1 MKFAKNKI
9 ILIIIFICVIV
20 FVYFWINQNTGLKE
34 FEKEVL
40 NIQLP
45 NNVEKISVKSGISD
59 SGGNGDYS
67 TYRVV
72 LIIKTEMTIDK
83 LKEEFNNK
91 NMTFLTHKENSEL
104 PFVYITKCE
113 SNIFE
118 SSRNFRL
125 VFDDLEKIED
135 FSNYYFLEF
144 IK

>member
-1 MKFAKNKI
+1 MKFTKNKI

-72 LIIKTEMTIDK
+72 LVIKTEMTIDK

>member
-1 MKFAKNKI
+1 MKFTKNKI

-45 NNVEKISVKSGISD
+45 NNVEKISVKSGIGD

-67 TYRVV
+67 TYRVIFV
-72 LIIKTEMTIDK
+72 IKTEMTIDE
-83 LKEEFNNK
+83 LKEEFDNK
-91 NMTFLTHKENSEL
+91 KMTFLTHKENSEL

-135 FSNYYFLEF
+135 FCNYYFLEF

>member
-1 MKFAKNKI
+1 MKFTKNKI
-9 ILIIIFICVIV
+9 ILIVIFVCVIV
-20 FVYFWINQNTGLKE
+20 FVCFWINQNTGLKA

-40 NIQLP
+40 NIHLP
-45 NNVEKISVKSGISD
+45 DNVEKISMKSGIGD

-67 TYRVV
+67 TYRAVFV
-72 LIIKTEMTIDK
+72 IKTEMTIDE
-83 LKEEFNNK
+83 LKEEFDNK
-91 NMTFLTHKENSEL
+91 KMTFLTHKENSEL
-104 PFVYITKCE
+104 PLVYITKCE

-125 VFDDLEKIED
+125 VFDDLKKIED

>member
-1 MKFAKNKI
+1 MKFTKNKI
-9 ILIIIFICVIV
+9 IFIVIFVCVLV
-20 FVYFWINQNTGLKE
+20 FVCFWINQNTGLKA
-34 FEKEVL
+34 FEKDVL

-45 NNVEKISVKSGISD
+45 DNVEKISMKSGIGD

-72 LIIKTEMTIDK
+72 FVIKTEMTIDE
-83 LKEEFNNK
+83 LKEEFDNK
-91 NMTFLTHKENSEL
+91 KMTFLTHKENSEL

-113 SNIFE
+113 SNVFE

>member
-1 MKFAKNKI
+1 MKFTKNKI

-45 NNVEKISVKSGISD
+45 DNVEKISMKSGIGD

-72 LIIKTEMTIDK
+72 LDIKTEMTIDK

-125 VFDDLEKIED
+125 IFDDLEKIED

>member
-1 MKFAKNKI
+1 MKFTKNKI

-45 NNVEKISVKSGISD
+45 NNVEKISVKSGIGD

-72 LIIKTEMTIDK
+72 LVIKTEMTIDK

>member
-45 NNVEKISVKSGISD
+45 NNVEKISVKSGIGD

-72 LIIKTEMTIDK
+72 LVIKTEMTIDK

>member
-1 MKFAKNKI
+1 MKFTKNRI
-9 ILIIIFICVIV
+9 ILIIIFVCVIV
-20 FVYFWINQNTGLKE
+20 FVCFWINQNAGLKA

-45 NNVEKISVKSGISD
+45 ANIEKISMKSDIGD
-59 SGGNGDYS
+59 SGGNGAYS

-72 LIIKTEMTIDK
+72 FVIKTEMTIDE
-83 LKEEFNNK
+83 LKDEFNNK
-91 NMTFLTHKENSEL
+91 KMTFLTHKENSEL
-104 PFVYITKCE
+104 PFVYVTKCE

-125 VFDDLEKIED
+125 AFDDLEKIED

>member
-1 MKFAKNKI
+1 MKFTKNKI

-45 NNVEKISVKSGISD
+45 NNVEKISVKSGIGD

-67 TYRVV
+67 TYCVV
-72 LIIKTEMTIDK
+72 LVIKTEMTIDK

>member
-1 MKFAKNKI
+1 MKFTKNKI
-9 ILIIIFICVIV
+9 ILIVIFVCVLV
-20 FVYFWINQNTGLKE
+20 FVCFWINQNTGLKA
-34 FEKEVL
+34 FEKDVL

-45 NNVEKISVKSGISD
+45 DNVEKISMKSGIGD

-72 LIIKTEMTIDK
+72 FVIKTEMTIDE
-83 LKEEFNNK
+83 LKEEFDNK
-91 NMTFLTHKENSEL
+91 KMTFLTHKENSEL

-113 SNIFE
+113 SNVFE

>member
-20 FVYFWINQNTGLKE
+20 FVCFWINQNTGLKE

-72 LIIKTEMTIDK
+72 LAIKTEMTIDK

>member
-1 MKFAKNKI
+1 MKFTKNKI

-45 NNVEKISVKSGISD
+45 NNVEKISVKSGIGD

-72 LIIKTEMTIDK
+72 LDIKTEMTIDK

-125 VFDDLEKIED
+125 IFDDLEKIED

>member
-1 MKFAKNKI
+1 MKFTKNKI
-9 ILIIIFICVIV
+9 ILIVIFVCVLV
-20 FVYFWINQNTGLKE
+20 FVCFWINQNTGLKA
-34 FEKEVL
+34 FEKDVL

-45 NNVEKISVKSGISD
+45 DNVEKISIKSGIGD

-72 LIIKTEMTIDK
+72 FVIKTEMTIDE
-83 LKEEFNNK
+83 LKEEFDNK
-91 NMTFLTHKENSEL
+91 KMTFLTHKENSEL

-113 SNIFE
+113 SNVFE

>member
-1 MKFAKNKI
+1 MKFTKNKI
-9 ILIIIFICVIV
+9 ILIVIFISVIL
-20 FVYFWINQNTGLKE
+20 FVCFYINQNTGLKA

-45 NNVEKISVKSGISD
+45 DNLEKISMKSGIGD

-72 LIIKTEMTIDK
+72 FVIKTEMTIDE
-83 LKEEFNNK
+83 LKEEFDNK
-91 NMTFLTHKENSEL
+91 KMTFLTHKENSEL

-135 FSNYYFLEF
+135 YSNYYFLEF

>member
-1 MKFAKNKI
+1 MKFTKNKI
-9 ILIIIFICVIV
+9 ILIVIFVCVIV
-20 FVYFWINQNTGLKE
+20 FVCFWINKNTGLKA

-45 NNVEKISVKSGISD
+45 DNIEKISMKSGIGD

-72 LIIKTEMTIDK
+72 FVIKTEMTIDE
-83 LKEEFNNK
+83 LKEEFDNK
-91 NMTFLTHKENSEL
+91 KMTFLTHKENSKL

-118 SSRNFRL
+118 SNRNFRL

>member
-1 MKFAKNKI
+1 MKITKNKI
-9 ILIIIFICVIV
+9 ILIIIFVCVIV
-20 FVYFWINQNTGLKE
+20 FVCFWLNQNTGLKA

-45 NNVEKISVKSGISD
+45 DNVEKISMKSGIGD

-72 LIIKTEMTIDK
+72 FVIKTEMTIDE
-83 LKEEFNNK
+83 LKDELNNK
-91 NMTFLTHKENSEL
+91 KMTFLTHKENSKL

>member
-1 MKFAKNKI
+1 MKFTKNKI
-9 ILIIIFICVIV
+9 IFIVIFVCVIV
-20 FVYFWINQNTGLKE
+20 FICFWINQNTGLKA
-34 FEKEVL
+34 FEKQVL
-40 NIQLP
+40 NIKLP
-45 NNVEKISVKSGISD
+45 DNIEKVSMKSGIGD
-59 SGGNGDYS
+59 SGGNGNYS

-72 LIIKTEMTIDK
+72 FIIKTEMTIDE
-83 LKEEFNNK
+83 LKEEFDNK
-91 NMTFLTHKENSEL
+91 KMTFLTHKENSEL

-135 FSNYYFLEF
+135 FCNYYFLEF

>member
-72 LIIKTEMTIDK
+72 LVIKTEMTIDK